1 MAEQDSAPGVDLYH
15 VAHIVSSY
23 VRHHQ
28 VAADQLAGLIV
39 EVHRTLAGLGRV
51 PPAQEPPRP
60 AVPTRRSVQQDY
72 IVCLECGFRA
82 QMLRRHLRVAHGLD
96 VVAYRI
102 RWNLPADYP
111 VTAPVYS
118 TDARRWPRRC
128 VLGAVA
134 SLRKR
139 ARRQPNGRRARD
151 AAADRGARYRHKLS
165 PVLLA
170 VSVIYAVL
178 SICDLQVI
186 MSFI

>member
-1 MAEQDSAPGVDLYH
+1 MIADLKANSTTTAKVNEQGRTVTEEDYSASGVDLNH
-15 VAHIVSSY
+15 AAHIVSSY

-96 VVAYRI
+96 VAAYRI
-102 RWNLPADYP
+102 RWNLPSDYP
-111 VTAPVYS
+111 VTAPAYS
-118 TDARRWPRRC
+118 TRRSTMAKAMRFGRRRAIKEPSPPATERPAGRRRGRRPRRP
-128 VLGAVA
+128 L
-134 SLRKR
+134 
-139 ARRQPNGRRARD
+139 PT
-151 AAADRGARYRHKLS
+151 
-165 PVLLA
+165 
-170 VSVIYAVL
+170 
-178 SICDLQVI
+178 
-186 MSFI
+186 